1 MVEIGQEDI
10 RVGGG
15 FDGHGSD
22 HALQAHGSDDRKD
35 SPVALWRGLVNTTAT
50 PAAGASPRHAHHD
63 SAFVQENQP
72 FRRNGQDELMKL
84 GTFSTVGFGVS
95 LDGVD
100 RLFLRRRPSRLTQFC
115 VRVQLIA
122 TPFPA

>member
-10 RVGGG
+10 RVGSG
-15 FDGHGSD
+15 FDGHGGD
-22 HALQAHGSDDRKD
+22 HPLQAHRSDDRKD
-35 SPVALWRGLVNTTAT
+35 FPVALWRGLVNTTTAQAA
-50 PAAGASPRHAHHD
+50 PAMPRHAHHD
-63 SAFVQENQP
+63 SAFIQENQP
-72 FRRNGQDELMKL
+72 FRRNGQDALMKL
-84 GTFSTVGFGVS
+84 GASLTVGFRVS

-122 TPFPA
+122 TPLSA

>member
-22 HALQAHGSDDRKD
+22 HALQAHRSDDRQY

-50 PAAGASPRHAHHD
+50 QAAGASPRHAHHD
-63 SAFVQENQP
+63 SAFVEENQP
-72 FRRNGQDELMKL
+72 FRRNGQDALMKL
-84 GTFSTVGFGVS
+84 GTFSTVGFRVS
-95 LDGVD
+95 LDGMD
-100 RLFLRRRPSRLTQFC
+100 RLF
-115 VRVQLIA
+115 
-122 TPFPA
+122 